1 LPVVNKSGK
10 RASLRDGKPT
20 GPRLARDRNW
30 KFSQLI
36 LAPDP
41 SKAHMVVAVHWLLAR
56 LSTVDGK
63 CSYRIQKT
71 GDGLWT

>member
-1 LPVVNKSGK
+1 
-10 RASLRDGKPT
+10 
-20 GPRLARDRNW
+20 
-30 KFSQLI
+30 
-36 LAPDP
+36 
-41 SKAHMVVAVHWLLAR
+41 MVVAVHWLLAR